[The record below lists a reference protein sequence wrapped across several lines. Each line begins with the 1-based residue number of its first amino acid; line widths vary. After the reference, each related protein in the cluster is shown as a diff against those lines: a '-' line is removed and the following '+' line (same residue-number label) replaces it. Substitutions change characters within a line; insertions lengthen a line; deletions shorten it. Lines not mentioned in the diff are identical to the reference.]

1 MHQTYSNSEKVKVFF
16 QIFLPI
22 LVYQVANFSASF
34 IDTMMTGQYGT
45 LDLAG
50 VAMATSIWH
59 PMFTLV
65 TGVLSAIVPI
75 IGYHLGQGQKG
86 KVARDVWQFIYLAF
100 CLAAVLFLII
110 GFGAPLLLQSLGLQ
124 AEVLLVGKDY
134 LQFMLLGIIPLL
146 LFSVFRSFFDALGL
160 TKLSMYL
167 MLLLLPFNAFFN
179 YLLIYG
185 VGPIPELGG
194 AGAGLGT
201 SMAYWA
207 LLLVIL
213 GVMLWHPEIKGYR
226 IFKLQSLYLPG
237 FIEGWKLGLP
247 IGGAVFAESAIF
259 AAVGFFMARF
269 SSEVIASHQAAMNFS
284 NMMYAFPLSV
294 SMTMAI
300 IISYE
305 KGAERSEDVL
315 AYSRI
320 GRLMAILFA
329 AATLIF
335 LYVFRDQVAA
345 LYGKEPEFI
354 RLTSHFLIYA
364 LFFQFADALVSPIQ
378 GILRGYKDTTY
389 PFVIGII
396 SYWVIAHP
404 LGYLL
409 DIRAGFGPYGY
420 WIGLNIG
427 LWACALLLQW
437 RMVFVQKQ
445 DKLLSQE

>member
-1 MHQTYSNSEKVKVFF
+1 MHQTYTNSEKMRVFF

-22 LVYQVANFSASF
+22 LIYQVANFSASF

-65 TGVLSAIVPI
+65 TGILSAIVPI
-75 IGYHLGQGQKG
+75 IGYHLGKG
-86 KVARDVWQFIYLAF
+86 HQEKVARDVWQFIYLSF
-100 CLAAVLFLII
+100 CLAIILFLII
-110 GFGAPLLLQSLGLQ
+110 GFGAPLLLENLGLQ
-124 AEVLLVGKDY
+124 AEVLVVGKNY
-134 LQFMLLGIIPLL
+134 LYFMLLGILPLL
-146 LFSVFRSFFDALGL
+146 LFSVCRSFFDALGL

-167 MLLLLPFNAFFN
+167 MLLLLPFNTFFN

-185 VGPIPELGG
+185 IGPIPEFGG

-213 GVMLWHPEIKGYR
+213 GVMFWHPKIRTYR
-226 IFKLQSLYLPG
+226 VFKPQGLHVPG
-237 FIEGWKLGLP
+237 FMEGWKLGLP

-269 SSEVIASHQAAMNFS
+269 SSEVTASHQAAMNFS

-305 KGAERSEDVL
+305 KGAKRLDDVL

-329 AATLIF
+329 TVTLLF
-335 LYVFRDQVAA
+335 LYIFRDQVAA

-354 RLTSHFLIYA
+354 RLTSQFLVYA
-364 LFFQFADALVSPIQ
+364 LFFQFADALLSPIQ

-396 SYWVIAHP
+396 SYWIIALP
-404 LGYLL
+404 LGYFL
-409 DIRAGFGPYGY
+409 DIWTSFGPDSY

-427 LWACALLLQW
+427 LWVCAFLLQW
-437 RMVFVQKQ
+437 RMMSVQKNE
-445 DKLLSQE
+445 K

>member
-1 MHQTYSNSEKVKVFF
+1 MRPTDSNIEKVQVFF

-22 LVYQVANFSASF
+22 LIYQMANFSASF
-34 IDTMMTGQYGT
+34 VDTIMTGQYGT

-59 PMFTLV
+59 PLFTLV
-65 TGVLSAIVPI
+65 TGIISALVPI
-75 IGYHLGQGQKG
+75 IGHHLGQGQKD
-86 KVARDVWQFIYLAF
+86 KVVRDVWQFIYLSLI
-100 CLAAVLFLII
+100 LAILFFIII
-110 GFGAPLLLQSLGLQ
+110 GFAAPLLLENLGLQ
-124 AEVLLVGKDY
+124 AEVLKVGKDY
-134 LQFMLLGIIPLL
+134 LHFMLLGILPLL

-185 VGPIPELGG
+185 IGPLPELGG

-201 SMAYWA
+201 SLAYWA
-207 LLLVIL
+207 LLVVVV
-213 GVMLWHPEIKGYR
+213 GVMLWHPQIKSYGV
-226 IFKLQSLYLPG
+226 LQPQGLYLPA
-237 FIEGWKLGLP
+237 FKEGWLLGLP
-247 IGGAVFAESAIF
+247 IGGAVFVESAIF
-259 AAVGFFMARF
+259 ATVGFFMARF

-284 NMMYAFPLSV
+284 SLMYAFPLSI

-305 KGAERSEDVL
+305 RGGKRQSDVL

-320 GRLMAILFA
+320 GRLIAILFA
-329 AATLIF
+329 GVTLTF

-345 LYGKEPEFI
+345 LYGKDPEFI
-354 RLTSHFLIYA
+354 RLSSNFLVYA
-364 LFFQFADALVSPIQ
+364 LFFQFADALVSPVQ
-378 GILRGYKDTTY
+378 GILRGYKDTSY
-389 PFVIGII
+389 PFVIGLI
-396 SYWVIAHP
+396 SYWGIALP

-409 DIRAGFGPYGY
+409 DSGFQLGPDAY

-427 LWACALLLQW
+427 LWACAFLLPW
-437 RMVFVQKQ
+437 RMASVQKR
-445 DKLLSQE
+445 

>member
-1 MHQTYSNSEKVKVFF
+1 MRPTDSNVEKVKVFF

-22 LVYQVANFSASF
+22 LVYQMANFSASF
-34 IDTMMTGQYGT
+34 VDTMMTGQYGT

-59 PMFTLV
+59 PLFTLV
-65 TGVLSAIVPI
+65 TGIISALVPI
-75 IGYHLGQGQKG
+75 IGHHLGQGQKD
-86 KVARDVWQFIYLAF
+86 KVVRDVWQFIYLSLI
-100 CLAAVLFLII
+100 LAILFFIII
-110 GFGAPLLLQSLGLQ
+110 GFAAPLLLENLGLQ
-124 AEVLLVGKDY
+124 AEVLKVGKDY
-134 LQFMLLGIIPLL
+134 LHFMLLGILPLL

-185 VGPIPELGG
+185 IGPLPELGG

-201 SMAYWA
+201 SLAYWA
-207 LLLVIL
+207 LLVVVV
-213 GVMLWHPEIKGYR
+213 GVMLWHPQIKSYGV
-226 IFKLQSLYLPG
+226 LQPQGLYLPA
-237 FIEGWKLGLP
+237 FKEGWLLGLP
-247 IGGAVFAESAIF
+247 IGGAVFVESALF
-259 AAVGFFMARF
+259 ATVGFFMARF

-284 NMMYAFPLSV
+284 SLMYGFPLSI

-305 KGAERSEDVL
+305 RGGKRQSDVL

-320 GRLMAILFA
+320 GRLIAILFA
-329 AATLIF
+329 GVTLTF

-345 LYGKEPEFI
+345 LYGKDPEFI
-354 RLTSHFLIYA
+354 RLSSNFLVYA
-364 LFFQFADALVSPIQ
+364 LFFQFADALVSPVQ
-378 GILRGYKDTTY
+378 GILRGYKDTSY
-389 PFVIGII
+389 PFVIGLI
-396 SYWVIAHP
+396 SYWGIALP

-409 DIRAGFGPYGY
+409 DSGFQLGPDAY

-427 LWACALLLQW
+427 LWACAFLLPW
-437 RMVFVQKQ
+437 RMASVQKR
-445 DKLLSQE
+445 